1 MFSKIHSK
9 QLTVVFR
16 YSMRKTALLLL
27 RRLLLLLLLPLLSP
41 GAAVTF
47 GDEPYQGT
55 KTYAMNHTCDLDG
68 LKGTCNAFFCTV
80 VAEDETCAFIEKTCV
95 SLLVS
100 LGP

>member
-1 MFSKIHSK
+1 
-9 QLTVVFR
+9 
-16 YSMRKTALLLL
+16 MRKTALLLL
-27 RRLLLLLLLPLLSP
+27 RLLLLLLLPLLSP

-68 LKGTCNAFFCTV
+68 LKGTCNPFFCTV